1 VVVLTFFVLMASLAG
16 ALLATASR
24 ASDPTEGPAP
34 VVIVQPHDT
43 LWSIAG
49 RTSPGRSPRGVV
61 GEIRRLNGISDYTVH
76 PGQRVTL
83 PR

>member
-1 VVVLTFFVLMASLAG
+1 MASLAG

-24 ASDPTEGPAP
+24 ASDPAGAPAP

-49 RTSPGRSPRGVV
+49 RTSPSRNPRAVV
-61 GEIRRLNGISDYTVH
+61 GEIRRLNGISDYTIH
-76 PGQRVTL
+76 PGQRLAL